1 MLTFLKSAVDD
12 ASADQR
18 RKIAAIYILL
28 LTASAV
34 VWAWA
39 LIALAGR
46 PTLLGTAFLAYV
58 LGLRHAVDA
67 DHIATID
74 NVVRKLMQEGK
85 RPYSVGLFF
94 SLGHSLS
101 IALAVAAIA
110 ATAFALQGRF
120 AEFKEVGSIIG
131 TGASAFF
138 LLTIAAINLV
148 ILRGVWRSF
157 LRARRGEPVEEQE
170 LNLLLSGRGLLSRIF
185 RPLFRMVSRS
195 WQMFPV
201 GFLFGLGFDT
211 ATEISLFA
219 VAASQASGGMTL
231 GTIMIFPAL
240 FTAGMTLVD
249 TSDSVLMVGAYG
261 WAFLNP
267 IRKIWYN
274 LTITA
279 MSVTV
284 ALVIGGIEALGLIAG
299 KLGLEGGFWDVIGD
313 LNSGLAGFGYLV
325 VGIFLAELADLV
337 SAVPLATP
345 RPADCGA
352 RLDDHTPDHLRL
364 HHLQARG
371 RSGHRA
377 APRRAPCRRHRTSR
391 RRHRGQRAA
400 AALPRQLQSR
410 AERGDALQRLVD
422 LRVRRPRCGRRRSA
436 DRRRASPR
444 RRRRRHPAVA
454 RSARHPQA
462 RPDCPRSPHR
472 L

>member
-1 MLTFLKSAVDD
+1 VLNFLKSAVDD
-12 ASADQR
+12 ASANQR
-18 RKIAAIYILL
+18 AKISAIYIVL
-28 LTASAV
+28 LTASAL
-34 VWAWA
+34 VWIWA

-46 PTLLGTAFLAYV
+46 PTLLSTAFLAYV

-110 ATAFALQGRF
+110 AAAFALQGRF
-120 AEFKEVGSIIG
+120 AEFKAVGSIIG
-131 TGASAFF
+131 TSASAFF

-148 ILRGVWRSF
+148 ILRGVWKSF

-170 LNLLLSGRGLLSRIF
+170 LNLLLSGRGLLARIF
-185 RPLFRMVSRS
+185 RPLFRMVSHS
-195 WQMFPV
+195 WQMFPI

-219 VAASQASGGMTL
+219 VAASQASGGMTI

-279 MSVTV
+279 ISVVV
-284 ALVIGGIEALGLIAG
+284 ALLIGGIEALGLISG
-299 KLGLEGGFWDVIGD
+299 KLGLEGRFWNFIGD
-313 LNSGLAGFGYLV
+313 LNSGLAGLGYLV
-325 VGIFLAELADLV
+325 VGIFIASWAISYLLF
-337 SAVPLATP
+337 
-345 RPADCGA
+345 RWQ
-352 RLDDHTPDHLRL
+352 RLDQPITE
-364 HHLQARG
+364 
-371 RSGHRA
+371 RA
-377 APRRAPCRRHRTSR
+377 
-391 RRHRGQRAA
+391 
-400 AALPRQLQSR
+400 
-410 AERGDALQRLVD
+410 
-422 LRVRRPRCGRRRSA
+422 
-436 DRRRASPR
+436 
-444 RRRRRHPAVA
+444 
-454 RSARHPQA
+454 
-462 RPDCPRSPHR
+462 
-472 L
+472 

>member
-1 MLTFLKSAVDD
+1 MFTFLKAAVDD

-18 RKIAAIYILL
+18 AKISAIYTVLL
-28 LTASAV
+28 LANALIWV
-34 VWAWA
+34 WA

-85 RPYSVGLFF
+85 RPFAVGLFF
-94 SLGHSLS
+94 SLGHSLA

-120 AEFKEVGSIIG
+120 QEFRSIGSIIG

-138 LLTIAAINLV
+138 LLAVAVINLV
-148 ILRGVWRSF
+148 ILRGVWQSF
-157 LRARRGEPVEEQE
+157 RRARRGEAIEEQE
-170 LNLLLSGRGLLSRIF
+170 LNLLLSGRGFLSRIF

-219 VAASQASGGMTL
+219 VAASQASGGMTF
-231 GTIMIFPAL
+231 GTVMIFPAL
-240 FTAGMTLVD
+240 FTAGMTLLD
-249 TSDSVLMVGAYG
+249 TTDSVLMVGAYG

-279 MSVTV
+279 VSVVV
-284 ALVIGGIEALGLIAG
+284 AVLIGGIETLGLIAAMVG
-299 KLGLEGGFWDVIGD
+299 HGGGFWHMIGD
-313 LNSGLAGFGYLV
+313 LSGQLAHFGYLV
-325 VGIFLAELADLV
+325 VGIFLASWVVSYLIYRWRDLDR
-337 SAVPLATP
+337 PLAE
-345 RPADCGA
+345 
-352 RLDDHTPDHLRL
+352 
-364 HHLQARG
+364 
-371 RSGHRA
+371 RA
-377 APRRAPCRRHRTSR
+377 
-391 RRHRGQRAA
+391 
-400 AALPRQLQSR
+400 
-410 AERGDALQRLVD
+410 
-422 LRVRRPRCGRRRSA
+422 
-436 DRRRASPR
+436 
-444 RRRRRHPAVA
+444 
-454 RSARHPQA
+454 
-462 RPDCPRSPHR
+462 
-472 L
+472 